1 MIRVSFD
8 VDDPAVPALTG
19 VNDGATP
26 HGTIAADRG
35 GFPGILCLQM
45 TGMGFDRLQVK
56 AQTADSNAGS
66 SHSGN
71 FHKLSSIEF
80 HKNLPL

>member
-1 MIRVSFD
+1 
-8 VDDPAVPALTG
+8 
-19 VNDGATP
+19 
-26 HGTIAADRG
+26 
-35 GFPGILCLQM
+35 M